1 MTEWISVNDRLPE
14 NDIPCLVC
22 GGTERDGYRMDVSLY
37 VDRDDKLQ
45 NGFLYG
51 CVFPVTHWMP
61 LPNFPEG
68 LTGWE

>member
-1 MTEWISVNDRLPE
+1 MTEWISVKDRLPE
-14 NDIPCLVC
+14 NDTPCLVY

-37 VDRDDKLQ
+37 VDGDDKLQ

-68 LTGWE
+68 